1 VTIAFVKKEF
11 RGETSSAK
19 LLEEMRKE
27 IQGIPGSEISVQREN
42 NGPPTG
48 KPISVEISGDDF
60 DKLISIEKDVR
71 KRITAAGI
79 QGIEELKSDLIT
91 NKPEIII
98 DVDKV
103 KAQREGI
110 STSQI
115 ALAIR
120 TALFG
125 AEISKYRDDKD
136 EYPIQL
142 RLKADDRNQIEKL
155 LSLNITYRDMNLGGV
170 LRQVPLNSVAKV
182 SYSTTFSQINRKN
195 QQRIITLGSEVL
207 NGFNAN
213 EIVAEIQDK
222 VIDRMEIPS
231 GYIVKMGGEQEEQAE
246 TGMFLAGAL
255 GAAVLLI
262 YLILAT
268 QFNSV
273 IKPVII
279 FVTILLSFIGVF
291 LGFMAFGMTFS
302 VIMSGVGIIA
312 LAGIVVKNG
321 ILLIEFTDELRSRG
335 YGLKEAIIE
344 AGGVRLT
351 PVLLTASAAILGLV
365 PLAFGVSLDFVT
377 MFTELNPHLFFGGDS
392 AVFWGILAWT
402 IIFGLSFSTILTLVI
417 VPCLYYINERVRDKW
432 FRKGKKVEEVREY
445 EVVAE

>member
-1 VTIAFVKKEF
+1 
-11 RGETSSAK
+11 
-19 LLEEMRKE
+19 
-27 IQGIPGSEISVQREN
+27 
-42 NGPPTG
+42 
-48 KPISVEISGDDF
+48 
-60 DKLISIEKDVR
+60 
-71 KRITAAGI
+71 
-79 QGIEELKSDLIT
+79 
-91 NKPEIII
+91 
-98 DVDKV
+98 
-103 KAQREGI
+103 
-110 STSQI
+110 
-115 ALAIR
+115 
-120 TALFG
+120 
-125 AEISKYRDDKD
+125 
-136 EYPIQL
+136 
-142 RLKADDRNQIEKL
+142 
-155 LSLNITYRDMNLGGV
+155 
-170 LRQVPLNSVAKV
+170 
-182 SYSTTFSQINRKN
+182 
-195 QQRIITLGSEVL
+195 
-207 NGFNAN
+207 
-213 EIVAEIQDK
+213 
-222 VIDRMEIPS
+222 MEIPS

-246 TGMFLAGAL
+246 TGIFLAGAL

-335 YGLKEAIIE
+335 YGLKEAIVE

-402 IIFGLSFSTILTLVI
+402 IIFGLSFSTVLTLVI

-432 FRKGKKVEEVREY
+432 FRKKKTVELVEEP
-445 EVVAE
+445 A